1 MNKLIDKI
9 FKSYKYIQVVDIG
22 GYNLAFYKHESAE
35 IANYFL
41 IYTIDCREFEENEEK
56 VKKALEQLEKDYS
69 KSTNFDNLALKQE
82 SIDSFNNTKEAS
94 RFDNLSLK
102 QKIIDS
108 FNNTKEASQIDKNT
122 SAIYLLLF
130 DNIENLNSYRNT
142 VYSIEES
149 PNHFKRYVLPYTQN
163 QLNQLNNALSQ
174 FSDRSLNDALCQ
186 IVDNEDSYFKLVEGK
201 DLESTYG
208 LIIRMFS
215 KLPFLQYKFKTE
227 LAPEPIEKRVE
238 GNLKAELIKYHNI
251 LKDNKLTIENI
262 LSLEDDFKVE
272 NDELDN
278 EIIKLLKGV
287 KS

>member
-1 MNKLIDKI
+1 MNELIDKI
-9 FKSYKYIQVVDIG
+9 FKSYKYIQVTDVVRS
-22 GYNLAFYKHESAE
+22 NLVFYKHESAE

-41 IYTIDCREFEENEEK
+41 IYTIDCREFEEDEEQIK
-56 VKKALEQLEKDYS
+56 IALEQLEKDYS
-69 KSTNFDNLALKQE
+69 KSTNLDNFALKQ
-82 SIDSFNNTKEAS
+82 
-94 RFDNLSLK
+94 
-102 QKIIDS
+102 QVIDS

-130 DNIENLNSYRNT
+130 DNIENLNGYRNT

-149 PNHFKRYVLPYTQN
+149 PNYFKRYVLPYTHN
-163 QLNQLNNALSQ
+163 QLNHLNNALSQ
-174 FSDRSLNDALCQ
+174 FSNRSIDDALCQ
-186 IVDNEDSYFKLVEGK
+186 IVDNEDNYFTLLEGK

-208 LIIRMFS
+208 LVIRMFS
-215 KLPFLQYKFKTE
+215 KLPFLQYKFKAE

-251 LKDNKLTIENI
+251 LKDNTLNIENI
-262 LSLEDDFKVE
+262 LSLENDFKVE
-272 NDELDN
+272 NDELDK